1 MGWSHAGWSG
11 RVAGRLALCLVAVA
25 TLGPLLAAANEPA
38 AERYRLAHSGSH
50 WDVVG
55 SDRVFDDLRPR
66 YAEFFELILDPAKTG
81 EPDIRP
87 VRDDLEH
94 TPVDRRNFDALNTV
108 AIAYFEIN
116 YRAEAGR
123 GEGLAYLGLSQR
135 AAKLV
140 ALPWRAYAETESA
153 ALRDAI
159 LDFFEDAGSGE
170 KLHSAATA
178 PRLARIVESLEKK
191 EDDPARRARIRAL
204 SATLQATGPPE

>member
-1 MGWSHAGWSG
+1 LPGAG
-11 RVAGRLALCLVAVA
+11 
-25 TLGPLLAAANEPA
+25 NEPIVD
-38 AERYRLAHSGSH
+38 RYRLAHSGSH

-55 SDRVFDDLRPR
+55 SDRVFDDLHPR
-66 YAEFFELILDPAKTG
+66 YTEFFALILDPAKTG
-81 EPDIRP
+81 EPDVRP
-87 VRDDLEH
+87 LRDDLEH
-94 TPVDRRNFDALNTV
+94 TPVDRRNFDALNAI
-108 AIAYFEIN
+108 AIAYFETN

-135 AAKLV
+135 AAKLL
-140 ALPWRAYAETESA
+140 ALPWRAYAETDSS

-191 EDDPARRARIRAL
+191 EDDPARRERIRAL
-204 SATLQATGPPE
+204 TAALKATGSPGWSDRPHLNGSVQASPVRSR